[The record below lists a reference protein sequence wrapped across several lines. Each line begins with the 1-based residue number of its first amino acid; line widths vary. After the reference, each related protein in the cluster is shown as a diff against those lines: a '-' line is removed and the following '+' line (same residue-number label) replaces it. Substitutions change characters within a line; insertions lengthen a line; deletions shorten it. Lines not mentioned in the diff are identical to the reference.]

1 MSVPTSHKTNFWV
14 VCCEATEVT
23 QAIASAVDGWQLP
36 GVRSLLVDH
45 SPMAAIDQLAQAN
58 YAIFITPYTQPCS
71 RMKVSPLAP
80 AQSALAA
87 PASQSPADLLSEAHN
102 RYGQSPQSWWFQLPV
117 TEVRAQRIQPI
128 PTGKSVAQALNKIE
142 VFVRNYRLAIAP
154 KPTHQPLSEHHS
166 QPRQQMLATVV
177 TSSVQTL

>member
-1 MSVPTSHKTNFWV
+1 MSAPTSHKTNFWII
-14 VCCEATEVT
+14 CCEATEVT

-36 GVRSLLVDH
+36 GVRSLLIDH

-71 RMKVSPLAP
+71 RMKISPIGIARP
-80 AQSALAA
+80 TLAA
-87 PASQSPADLLSEAHN
+87 PIPFQASQSPADLLNEAHS

-154 KPTHQPLSEHHS
+154 KPTHHSLSEHHS
-166 QPRQQMLATVV
+166 QPRQQLLATAQL
-177 TSSVQTL
+177 S